1 MTKYFLK
8 KTAGTVPLLIGIT
21 LITFL
26 VIHLAPGSAVD
37 AKASFN
43 PKMTAQ
49 AKAKLESLYG
59 LDRPILV
66 QYADWMGRLVRCDF
80 GTSFVDGKPVTE
92 KILQAA
98 PVTLAINLGTLL
110 LILVLGIPLGVYGA
124 VRAGTLGDKVLTVV
138 VFAGFSVP
146 TFWLS
151 LILMSFFGVRLG
163 WLPISGLHSLFYDEM
178 GTWQQC
184 LDLGRHL
191 ILPIGVAAFT
201 SVAGISR
208 YVRSGM
214 IQVLEKPY
222 IRTAR
227 AKGLS
232 RNRVIYGHAL
242 PNVFLPLITI
252 LGLSIPGLLGGS
264 VIFET
269 IFSVPGMGRLF
280 FDSVFTRDYPVI
292 MGILTLGACL
302 TLLGNFL
309 ADIGYALADPRIRVG
324 EHS

>member
-1 MTKYFLK
+1 MTRYFLK
-8 KTAGTVPLLIGIT
+8 KFIGLIPLFFGIT
-21 LITFL
+21 LVTFF
-26 VIHLAPGSAVD
+26 VIHLAPGSIAD
-37 AKASFN
+37 AQSSFN

-59 LDRPILV
+59 LDRPVAV
-66 QYADWMGRLVRCDF
+66 QYADWLGRLVRLDF
-80 GTSFVDGKPVTE
+80 GTSFVDGRPVLE
-92 KILQAA
+92 KIGQAV
-98 PVTLAINLGTLL
+98 PVTLGINAAALF
-110 LILVLGIPLGVYGA
+110 LILLFGIPLGVFGA
-124 VRAGTLGDKVLTVV
+124 VRKGGLSDKVSTVL
-138 VFAGFSVP
+138 VFAAFSVP

-163 WLPISGLHSLFYDEM
+163 WLPVSGLHSLFYEEM
-178 GTWQQC
+178 PWTARM

-191 ILPIGVAAFT
+191 VLPMAIAAFT
-201 SVAGISR
+201 GIAGISR

-227 AKGLS
+227 AKGLKEKD
-232 RNRVIYGHAL
+232 VVYGHAL
-242 PNVFLPLITI
+242 PNAMLPLITI
-252 LGLSIPGLLGGS
+252 LGLSVPGLLGGS

-280 FDSVFTRDYPVI
+280 FDSVFSRDYPVI
-292 MGILTLGACL
+292 LGILVIGACL

-309 ADIGYALADPRIRVG
+309 ADICYAVADPRIRTG
-324 EHS
+324 RHA